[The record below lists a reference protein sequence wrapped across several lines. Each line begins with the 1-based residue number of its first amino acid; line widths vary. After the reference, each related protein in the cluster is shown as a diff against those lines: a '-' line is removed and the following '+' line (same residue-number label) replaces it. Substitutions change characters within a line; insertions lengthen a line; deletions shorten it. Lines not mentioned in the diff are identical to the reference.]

1 MCTDSHKPQ
10 SGCVDLSAVAD
21 TCTDFTGYFSFL
33 DKAVSS
39 AQVPPGL
46 VCTFF
51 ESVITFQGV
60 VDRNN
65 LTYLRRDLDCR
76 NGGVNDHDVAVLTGG
91 TWDMSH
97 VQGIAGTQ
105 NFNDLTSSI
114 SCSPV

>member
-1 MCTDSHKPQ
+1 SPTITVCTDSHNLQ

-46 VCTFF
+46 VCT
-51 ESVITFQGV
+51 
-60 VDRNN
+60 
-65 LTYLRRDLDCR
+65 DLDCR

-91 TWDMSH
+91 TWDMSR